1 MTLSSLPDEGLPR
14 TFSSGGSVSPFYHT
28 DKNML
33 LSPGGIIFGDLLI
46 KGKLRVEGSR
56 KGIKIDN
63 GRILVDDL
71 Q

>member
-1 MTLSSLPDEGLPR
+1 MTLSNLYNGGLPR
-14 TFSSGGSVSPFYHT
+14 TFSSGGAASPFYHT
-28 DKNML
+28 EKNML

-46 KGKLRVEGSR
+46 KGKVRVEGSR